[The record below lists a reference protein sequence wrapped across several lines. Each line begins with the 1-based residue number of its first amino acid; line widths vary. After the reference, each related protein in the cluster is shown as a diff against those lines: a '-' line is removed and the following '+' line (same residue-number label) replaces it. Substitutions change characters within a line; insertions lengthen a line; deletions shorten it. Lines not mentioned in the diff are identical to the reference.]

1 MNRYTNL
8 TPSTYNPLS
17 MQEIMMTP
25 LAMRKQHD
33 DLLAQQE
40 AVRAG
45 LAKVDPDK
53 KHFNEAIQLKKG
65 IEDKIN
71 QSAQKLAQE
80 GFSNNM
86 MGETIAL
93 NREYNDLVSPTGK
106 IGQINNYKLQK
117 AKIIN
122 DYEELAAK
130 QHWTPAETNR
140 YIQEALNKHLTEV
153 PSWDENGQ
161 IVQFNI
167 DKNIPTRFDYYKEFD
182 ALAKSAG
189 MTTTEF
195 AEASSKLLGPDASGY
210 NAQQT
215 KSYATKKGKNAE
227 QLDDALKMFVMR
239 INDPTDAM
247 TKSADYE
254 QLDKQKLLEKL
265 GIQKNVYKNDIS
277 STESSTKID
286 HFGNSVF
293 DDAGKE
299 NATYN
304 AGETDPEGTVT
315 VGGKD
320 GQVDF
325 SSIGGIIVSNQPI
338 DPKDTAANQ
347 KFMRE
352 QNAKN
357 GKKRTYKEAISDPNM
372 QQIYKNTYDKLVK
385 NGKINKNISINDPKA
400 AAKIQFY
407 INNHMPPVTLSSK
420 IIMTDQKPSSDMFM
434 GEMKGKEAG
443 DRDDLVQKY
452 ISKGYSKIINPED
465 GKPMSTEEFNKKG
478 WKLKYDGYESP
489 LNFKEHSFQDPDQ
502 NIMAHSV
509 RVFDSEGKMIG
520 NTVVSRTDSEKNTR
534 EFKASKIIN
543 NVYKRAVL
551 NSGEW
556 TYVSTKGVPANDFKK
571 TAIKYNENGSVDI
584 KKNDGSI
591 ERNLDVNSIP
601 IYIYQNYK
609 E

>member
-1 MNRYTNL
+1 MNRYTQL
-8 TPSTYNPLS
+8 TPSSYDPLS

-53 KHFNEAIQLKKG
+53 KHFNEALQLKKS

-71 QSAQKLAQE
+71 QSAEKLAQE
-80 GFSNNM
+80 GFSNDM
-86 MGETIAL
+86 TSQTIAL
-93 NREYNDLVSPTGK
+93 NREYNDLIAPTGK

-167 DKNIPTRFDYYKEFD
+167 DKNIPTRIDYFKEFGD
-182 ALAKSAG
+182 LAKSAG
-189 MTTTEF
+189 MTTEEF
-195 AEASSKLLGPDASGY
+195 ANATSTLLGPDASGY
-210 NAQQT
+210 NAQLA
-215 KSYATKKGKNAE
+215 KSYATKRGRNAE
-227 QLDDALKMFVMR
+227 RLDDALKTFVMR
-239 INDPTDAM
+239 INDPTDVMA
-247 TKSADYE
+247 KSADYE
-254 QLDKQKLLEKL
+254 GLDKQGLLNKL
-265 GIQKNVYKNDIS
+265 GVQKNVYKNDIS

-286 HFGNSVF
+286 HFGNNVF
-293 DDAGKE
+293 DNAGKE
-299 NATYN
+299 NATYS

-325 SSIGGIIVSNQPI
+325 SDIGSNQKPVI
-338 DPKDTAANQ
+338 LP
-347 KFMRE
+347 
-352 QNAKN
+352 
-357 GKKRTYKEAISDPNM
+357 KEASPEMIEEAYKNQGGKVTYQNSIKDPNLR
-372 QQIYKNTYDKLVK
+372 QIYKNTYDKLVK

-420 IIMTDQKPSSDMFM
+420 VIMTDQKPSSDMFM

-452 ISKGYSKIINPED
+452 VSKGYSKLINPET
-465 GKPMSTEEFNKKG
+465 GKLMTAEQFNEKG

-489 LNFKEHSFQDPDQ
+489 LNFKEHAFENPEQ
-502 NIMAHSV
+502 NVMSHSV
-509 RVFDSEGKMIG
+509 RVLDSEGKVIG
-520 NTVVSRTDSEKNTR
+520 NSVVSRTDSEKNTR

-571 TAIKYNENGSVDI
+571 TAIKYNENGTIDI

-591 ERNLDVNSIP
+591 ERNLDINSLP
-601 IYIYQNYK
+601 MYIYQNYK